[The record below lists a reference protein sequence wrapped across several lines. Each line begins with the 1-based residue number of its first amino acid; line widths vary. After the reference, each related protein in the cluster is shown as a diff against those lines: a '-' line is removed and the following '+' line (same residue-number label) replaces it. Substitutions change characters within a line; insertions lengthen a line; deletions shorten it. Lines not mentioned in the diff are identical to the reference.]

1 MTGGRRS
8 SVAGF
13 RLLLGVVALVA
24 AACGGGGGG
33 EEDDAGSGAPSLGPR
48 LPARSGLAVT
58 VRTETFVDASR
69 PTPAE
74 GEAPGAPER
83 TLVTTIA
90 RPDEPGPFP
99 LVLFSHGF
107 GGSGEDYSALL
118 RAIASAG
125 YVVAAP
131 DYPLTNENTP
141 GGPQRGTPDM
151 AQQPADASFV
161 INEVVRMSNEAGGP
175 LSGSI
180 DPERIGAAGHSM
192 GAGVTMG
199 LAYNECC
206 QDPRVKAAA
215 ILAGGIPSV
224 YRGVFF
230 RPPSPPILV
239 VHGEADDALPYLGG
253 RRVYLD
259 AGVPKFFLTIVG
271 GNHNAPYSAAPG
283 QPQAE
288 VVVAATVDFLDTY
301 LKGRPD
307 GVKQIRADTD
317 RPGVATLEFEIT

>member
-1 MTGGRRS
+1 MTGGGDIAMRGR
-8 SVAGF
+8 
-13 RLLLGVVALVA
+13 RLLVAFAVALA
-24 AACGGGGGG
+24 SAACGGGGGG
-33 EEDDAGSGAPSLGPR
+33 NGGEGTGAAPLGPSL
-48 LPARSGLAVT
+48 PAQSSMAVT

-74 GEAPGAPER
+74 GDAPPRASR
-83 TLVTTIA
+83 TLVTTMA
-90 RPDEPGPFP
+90 RPDQAGPFP

-107 GGSGEDYSALL
+107 GGSGEDSVGLL

-131 DYPLTNENTP
+131 DYPLTSKNAP

-151 AQQPADASFV
+151 AEQPADASFV
-161 INEVVRMSNEAGGP
+161 INEVLRLSGDPGGP
-175 LSGSI
+175 LSGSV
-180 DPERIGAAGHSM
+180 DAARIGAAGHSM

-206 QDPRVKAAA
+206 QDRRVKAAV
-215 ILAGGIPSV
+215 ILAGSVPSV
-224 YRGVFF
+224 YRGVYF

-239 VHGEADDALPYLGG
+239 VHGEADESLPYLGG
-253 RRVYLD
+253 RRVFLD

-271 GNHNAPYSAAPG
+271 GNHNAPYSPG
-283 QPQAE
+283 GRGAD
-288 VVVAATVDFLDTY
+288 VVMAATVDFLDTY

-307 GVKQIRADTD
+307 GITRLEAHTD
-317 RPGVATLEFEIT
+317 KPGVAKLESEIR